1 MTVLGI
7 DHVELYVADLEK
19 SAAVLCRDFG
29 FRRTQA
35 LYPEMSEWGNPHE
48 QTSCTAR

>member
-29 FRRTQA
+29 FRMPYGDATCCGREA
-35 LYPEMSEWGNPHE
+35 SG
-48 QTSCTAR
+48 CC